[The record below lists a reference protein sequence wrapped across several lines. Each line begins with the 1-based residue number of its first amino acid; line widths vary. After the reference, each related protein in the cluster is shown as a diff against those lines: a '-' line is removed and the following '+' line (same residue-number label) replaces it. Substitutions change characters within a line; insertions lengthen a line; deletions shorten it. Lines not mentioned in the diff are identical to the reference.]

1 VLLADVPKLKSN
13 HDKVCNLK
21 TFAYFCLVKVLVKKT
36 ILFYIKKYPMAETQ
50 LMIWYTEFSRHQFS
64 NFNELK
70 KVYGNASIVNN
81 NRVVFNI
88 KGNDF
93 RLVISINFLQAA
105 SYVIWFGTHKE
116 YDKIDVQTISF
127 DTAILTNKK

>member
-1 VLLADVPKLKSN
+1 MQIENIVYL
-13 HDKVCNLK
+13 
-21 TFAYFCLVKVLVKKT
+21 YQVKVLVKKT
-36 ILFYIKKYPMAETQ
+36 IQFYIKKYPMAETQ
-50 LMIWYTEFSRHQFS
+50 LLIWFTEFSRYKFS

-70 KVYGNASIVNN
+70 NVYGNASIVNN

-93 RLVISINFLQAA
+93 RLVISINFLQSA

-116 YDKIDVQTISF
+116 YDKIDVETISF
-127 DTAILTNKK
+127 DTSILTNKK